1 MASNNSSKK
10 LSSLIANLMLEKK
23 AEDIKIIKVEKITTL
38 TDYFVICTSGSE
50 PQTKAIK
57 DNIEKTLRKQGLKAY
72 NREGLETSLDWVLI
86 DYFDVVAQIFSKKAR
101 DYYDIER
108 LWADGEI
115 TEVKE
120 S

>member
-10 LSSLIANLMLEKK
+10 LSKLIADLMLEKK
-23 AEDIKIIKVEKITTL
+23 AEDIKIIQVEKITTL
-38 TDYFVICTSGSE
+38 TDYFVICSSSSE

-57 DNIEKTLRKQGLKAY
+57 DNIERTLRKQGLKAY
-72 NREGLETSLDWVLI
+72 NRDGQETSLDWVLI

-108 LWADGEI
+108 LWADGVI